1 MFQANA
7 EDVSANRNEIVTL
20 IVDEINEE
28 AVYNWYDV
36 QGELIYTGT
45 SLTVIA
51 DIAKTYKLEVISSV
65 DGFKD
70 YKEVEV
76 TLNPHQLTSIA
87 PNPSSNNITVNYNL
101 NTPNSAYLSIVG
113 YLGNDTGIQRN
124 YILDTNS
131 SQTNIDISNYATG
144 YYTLTLVC
152 DGQIVESQNLIKQ

>member
-20 IVDEINEE
+20 MVDEINEE
-28 AVYNWYDV
+28 AVYNWYDA

-45 SLTVIA
+45 SLTVVA
-51 DIAKTYKLEVISSV
+51 DIAKTYKLEVIADE

-87 PNPSSNNITVNYNL
+87 QTHRATI
-101 NTPNSAYLSIVG
+101 
-113 YLGNDTGIQRN
+113 
-124 YILDTNS
+124 
-131 SQTNIDISNYATG
+131 SQ
-144 YYTLTLVC
+144 
-152 DGQIVESQNLIKQ
+152 